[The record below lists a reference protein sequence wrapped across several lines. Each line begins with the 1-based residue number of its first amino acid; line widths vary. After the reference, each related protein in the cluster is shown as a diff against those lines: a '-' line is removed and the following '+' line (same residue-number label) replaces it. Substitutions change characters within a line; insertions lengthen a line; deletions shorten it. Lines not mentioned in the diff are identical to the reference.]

1 MSERRV
7 VVTGIGTVSC
17 LGNSLP
23 EMWSALIAGKSGI
36 TRFAGNEQDGSSFCV
51 GEVRDLTLQNVTPKE
66 DRRMARHVRFAIA
79 AADEAML
86 GAGLARD
93 PAVRGEDPF
102 RFGAM
107 ISSALAGV
115 IEYERNFEM
124 LKRRG
129 PNGVSALFIPKFMLN
144 GASGTIAIRY
154 GLRGPNFSPASA
166 CAAGSHALGEAF
178 RVIRRGEA
186 NLMLAGGTEACLT
199 TLMLSGFQSLTALS
213 QNPDPEKACRP
224 FDLNRDGFILS
235 EGAAVLVLEELE
247 HARNRGAKILAEL
260 AGYGAT
266 CDATHITAPDPEAA
280 GSIRA
285 MRMALKTAD
294 CQPEAVGCISAHG
307 TGTRLNDRCEA
318 KAIRETF
325 GAWTDN
331 IKVSAIKSMIGH
343 TLGASGALAAA
354 AAVQTLRTGVVPPT
368 INYETPD
375 PECDLDVTPNQAVQI
390 DTEAVM
396 INSLGFGGHNAAL
409 LFRRAK
415 G

>member
-7 VVTGIGTVSC
+7 AVTGIGVVSC

-23 EMWSALIAGKSGI
+23 EMWSGLTAGKSGI
-36 TRFAGNEQDGSSFCV
+36 TRFSGNEQYGSSFCV
-51 GEVRDLTLQNVTPKE
+51 GEVRDLTLRDVTPKE
-66 DRRMARHVRFAIA
+66 DRRMARHVRFTIA
-79 AADEAML
+79 AADEAMQA
-86 GAGLARD
+86 AGLAYD
-93 PAVRGEDPF
+93 PKVRGEDPF

-107 ISSALAGV
+107 ISSAVAGV

-124 LKRRG
+124 LDRRG

-144 GASGTIAIRY
+144 GASGSIAIRY

-166 CAAGSHALGEAF
+166 CAAGSHSLGEAYW
-178 RVIRRGEA
+178 VIRRGEA
-186 NLMLAGGTEACLT
+186 DLMLAGGTEACLT
-199 TLMLSGFQSLTALS
+199 NLMLCGFQSLTALS
-213 QNPDPEKACRP
+213 PNPDPEKACRP

-235 EGAAVLVLEELE
+235 EGAAVLLLEEME
-247 HARNRGAKILAEL
+247 HARARGAKILAEF

-266 CDATHITAPDPEAA
+266 CDATHITAPDPEAE

-285 MRMALKTAD
+285 MRMALETAN
-294 CQPEAVGCISAHG
+294 CPPEAVGCISAHG

-318 KAIRETF
+318 KAIRKTF
-325 GAWTDN
+325 GDWTDK

-343 TLGASGALAAA
+343 ALGASGVLSSA
-354 AAVQTLRTGVVPPT
+354 AAVQTLRTGIVPPT

-375 PECDLDVTPNQAVQI
+375 PECDLDVTPNQAAQI